1 MDNRNPNSNGYRG
14 VERRIA
20 ATAATSLAPA
30 VPMAMNSSER
40 HAAIRAKLPTLATY
54 KSWSA
59 KARND
64 WEGKE

>member
-1 MDNRNPNSNGYRG
+1 MDNRNANSTGYRG
-14 VERRIA
+14 IERRSPPT
-20 ATAATSLAPA
+20 ATTSVAPA
-30 VPMAMNSSER
+30 VPLALNSSER

-59 KARND
+59 KARTD